1 MKTLTE
7 TARKNLEQN
16 LGAGH
21 PYTCGH
27 CRDRFGI
34 YFRSEFNLPLSVVC
48 GDIIPISVVDLDKYR
63 NQGYHIMIEDWK
75 LVATDK
81 HWLCPSCGYTQE
93 FK

>member
-7 TARKNLEQN
+7 TARKNLQQN
-16 LGAGH
+16 FGAGH

-34 YFRSEFNLPLSVVC
+34 YFRFVNNLPLSGYGEIVPV
-48 GDIIPISVVDLDKYR
+48 SFMELDKYR
-63 NQGYHIMIEDWK
+63 DQGYEIMIEDWK

-93 FK
+93 F